1 MKQAFHVMY
10 NEEDD
15 TLNPYQYRLL
25 GHYRRVC
32 GKNGECFESTRT
44 TSEKIGISPSTIV
57 RVRRQLADMGKIV
70 LTTTGQRVHVKL
82 PEIAKPFLQDNGTV
96 SVEAQVEAQTV
107 LPQKQ
112 TVLPQKQTVL
122 PQKQTVLPQKQLSE
136 GSSLY
141 VRAREE
147 PIKKNHQEE
156 PIKNIKEP
164 LPTKNGQRTAATTPS
179 SKAVAEKPKEPRTP
193 RPGDAEYDAIKAA
206 FPNAAKGEILMLRG
220 LLCGIGTVK
229 GDWKVNQ
236 LDTPLT
242 PEEVIA
248 FGQYRTERARRGNI
262 SAPSKPD
269 VLARWVN
276 DWRSGEPLP
285 ASTMAKN
292 ATTAAPVP
300 AVIPET
306 QTEKFKREQAV
317 ALQLALQRQ
326 AREDEAREQAQAGKV
341 AS

>member
-1 MKQAFHVMY
+1 MKPAFHVMY

-15 TLNPYQYRLL
+15 TLNIYQYRLL

-32 GKNGECFESTRT
+32 GKGGECFETTRT
-44 TSEKIGISPSTIV
+44 TAERIGISPSTIV
-57 RVRRQLADMGKIV
+57 RVRRQLADMGKII

-82 PEIAKPFLQDNGTV
+82 PETAKLFLQDNGTV

-112 TVLPQKQTVL
+112 TVATVARSVIPQKQTVT
-122 PQKQTVLPQKQLSE
+122 PQKQFSE

-147 PIKKNHQEE
+147 PIKKE
-156 PIKNIKEP
+156 PIKNIKDKEIP
-164 LPTKNGQRTAATTPS
+164 LPAKNGQRTAATTPS
-179 SKAVAEKPKEPRTP
+179 SKAVSEKPKEPRTP